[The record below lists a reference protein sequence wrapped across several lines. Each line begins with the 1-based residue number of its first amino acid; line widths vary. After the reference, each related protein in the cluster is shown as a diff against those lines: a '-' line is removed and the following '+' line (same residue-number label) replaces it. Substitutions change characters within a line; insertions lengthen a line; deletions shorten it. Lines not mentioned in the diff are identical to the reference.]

1 MVSGTD
7 AQPYWSIVSGGSY
20 CEVTSN
26 GDCITDGIG
35 SYGNNEACTMRAEV
49 EMTITATEFDTEQ
62 GYDFIT
68 VEGTLYSGSQGPMNL
83 QVTAGTNVTWNSNA
97 DGWPRVQAL

>member
-7 AQPYWSIVSGGSY
+7 AQPYWSIVSGGAY

-35 SYGNNEACTMRAEV
+35 SYNNPLGSYGINEACTMRA
-49 EMTITATEFDTEQ
+49 
-62 GYDFIT
+62 
-68 VEGTLYSGSQGPMNL
+68 
-83 QVTAGTNVTWNSNA
+83 
-97 DGWPRVQAL
+97 